1 GSDRTAVGFWGE
13 GFLIDTFDAPPA
25 AASAGLDVITGV
37 AGRGAM
43 LGGLGCS
50 NLPCADLSPV
60 VQCALHASGSGL
72 AVVAGGC
79 GGRWDLVSVGGAL
92 VGGVAVEVA
101 LNFTGFD
108 FEAFEA
114 AGDCRGRITGLGCTL
129 CGCGLVFCCGGVA
142 VGLYEL
148 A

>member
-1 GSDRTAVGFWGE
+1 
-13 GFLIDTFDAPPA
+13 
-25 AASAGLDVITGV
+25 
-37 AGRGAM
+37 M
-43 LGGLGCS
+43 LGDLACL
-50 NLPCADLSPV
+50 NLLCADLLPV
-60 VQCALHASGSGL
+60 VQFALDASGFSL
-72 AVVAGGC
+72 PVVAGGS

-148 A
+148 AEGVVGAA